1 MHPSD
6 RSASQPPLGVIL
18 AGGESRRFG
27 SPKALA
33 VVQGRRIIDRVLDAL
48 AAAVPDVGLNAN
60 DPGLFADLGLPM
72 RFDSVFGGGAL
83 AGLHAALRWAV
94 ESGRSGALV
103 VACDMP
109 WVSAQLL
116 RMIADRSTSTEADAV
131 VPESGGRRGIEPLC
145 AWYSV
150 RCLPHVERMIE
161 DGELR
166 VHRLMDRIR
175 AEVVPLDEVRRIG
188 DPGILFLN
196 VNTVDDLRRA
206 ERKGAPP
213 AVCIIGKKNSGKT
226 TLAVALLSELRRR
239 GVRVASIKH
248 GHHAFETDQPGKDSW
263 RHFNDGQAEATLMA
277 GEGKIAL
284 VMRMDGEPDPAT
296 LVRDFYTGRGYDLVL
311 IEGYKAG
318 PFPKI
323 EVFRRAVHDRPL
335 YADAGEAA
343 GSYLAIVTDDAS
355 LQAERPVI
363 VMDADHPDAH
373 VQRVAMLIQSRF
385 IVTGDGDAGNDDER

>member
-1 MHPSD
+1 MHPSPD
-6 RSASQPPLGVIL
+6 PASPAPLGVLL
-18 AGGESRRFG
+18 AGGASRRFG

-33 VVQGRRIIDRVLDAL
+33 AVGGRRIVDRVRDAL
-48 AAAVPDVGLNAN
+48 STAVANVVVSANEPD
-60 DPGLFADLGLPM
+60 LFADLGLPM
-72 RFDSVFGGGAL
+72 RADEVAGLGAL
-83 AGLHAALRWAV
+83 GGIHTALRWAA
-94 ESGRSGALV
+94 ERGRSGALV

-109 WVSAQLL
+109 WISAELL
-116 RMIADRSTSTEADAV
+116 RVIAERAVSTAADAV

-150 RCLPHVERMIE
+150 RCLPHVERMIA
-161 DGELR
+161 DGERR
-166 VHRLMDRIR
+166 VHRLVDGIR
-175 AEVVPLDEVRRIG
+175 AEVIPLAEVRRMG

-206 ERKGAPP
+206 ERHGQPPP

-226 TLAVALLSELRRR
+226 TLAVALLAELRQR
-239 GVRVASIKH
+239 GLRVASIKH

-263 RHFNDGQAEATLMA
+263 RHFNEGEAEATIMA

-284 VMRMDGEPDPAT
+284 VMRMDGEPDPQR

-335 YADAGEAA
+335 FADAGDAA
-343 GSYLAIVTDDAS
+343 ESYLAIVTDDAS
-355 LQAERPVI
+355 IQTELPVI
-363 VMDADHPDAH
+363 VMDADDPDAH
-373 VQRVAMLIQSRF
+373 VQRVAELIVSRF
-385 IVTGDGDAGNDDER
+385 VEEADDGR